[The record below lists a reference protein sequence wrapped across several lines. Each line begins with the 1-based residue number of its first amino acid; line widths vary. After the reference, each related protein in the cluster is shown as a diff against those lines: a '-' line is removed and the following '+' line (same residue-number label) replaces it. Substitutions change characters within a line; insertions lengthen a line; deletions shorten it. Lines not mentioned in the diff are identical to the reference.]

1 MQLDAL
7 FEKTINSF
15 KTEVVKL
22 YERRSIVPCLM
33 LLYSFI
39 DILAWLLYEEK
50 TKEVG
55 ERYRKFVDEYFLPES
70 ELSCSADD
78 IYSARCGILHSY
90 SSESNKTERGKAKRI
105 YYIASDKEGDS
116 SESVIPEPTEDV
128 IQLKIEDMISAFENS
143 IEKLLDHMRN
153 DPYLEIEIEERSRD
167 WLVTW

>member
-39 DILAWLLYEEK
+39 DILAWLRYKEK
-50 TKEVG
+50 FKKVEY
-55 ERYRKFVDEYFLPES
+55 RYINFVDEYFLPES
-70 ELSCSADD
+70 KLTCSADD
-78 IYSARCGILHSY
+78 IYSARCGILHRY
-90 SSESNKTERGKAKRI
+90 SSESNKTESGKAKRI

-116 SESVIPEPTEDV
+116 SKSVIPEPTEDV